1 MFSFIYIYNMCV
13 CMHTHIVGVHMRETI
28 KIQIHDI
35 SYTLFTTNIIP
46 IYLFLHA
53 NYEKHILG
61 NSEKTMHME
70 YI

>member
-1 MFSFIYIYNMCV
+1 
-13 CMHTHIVGVHMRETI
+13 MHTHIVGVRVRETI

-35 SYTLFTTNIIP
+35 SFFFFLLFINDIIYTLFTTNIIP